1 MKSSDHNFRI
11 LAIRPLIDCH
21 ERFLRNLIPGKIYS
35 LCKTVSY
42 LDEFGNGVNESGNVA
57 QVKFNKQRF
66 SKLYDVESADGRS
79 IRVNVNAVVG
89 KNGAGKSTLIELLF
103 AVVFA
108 FSNEKEIIKPNSKSL
123 PGEIERIEKQLE
135 TLSSNNTKALR
146 EVHEEL
152 AKLPL
157 SLVDVERAL
166 AKHSDAINFEEKQKK
181 LREVKEELVN
191 KLKDSLLIKKQLRA
205 EVYYEMDNECY
216 RLRFD
221 ESQSDLK
228 HITRVDSNLT
238 GNHTTENP
246 NDSSAHQS
254 LLFYTIA
261 VNYSH
266 YALNSVH
273 LGGWIST
280 LFHKND
286 GYKTP
291 VVINPMRTLG
301 NFDINKESQFAKY
314 RLLANV
320 LVDRSNP
327 KNSRLFITD
336 NQYISKIRFTLDHE
350 KIRRKSIQS
359 MDGGV
364 TGDYDSANLLQEFL
378 NQYFSPF
385 DTIDLSQYHSALK
398 TPVANYIID
407 KVWRISETYEGF
419 EFPWVENLEDRQI
432 GLQRFVAHINDD
444 YTHITFKLKQAL
456 NFFKHSLNSTN
467 DPFAEVAA
475 GAPYVDLTPDQLIN
489 WMEHPTPLEIINNI
503 PPAIFKVDFILGNKD
518 GGESHFNDLSSGEQQ
533 LIHSVQSVMYH
544 LNNLQSIHN
553 STDGTRIKYHSI
565 NIVFDEI
572 ELYFHP
578 EFQRRF
584 LNSILLALRSFHL
597 GTGSAINAINLLFLT
612 HSPFILSDIPSE
624 NILLLYLD
632 ERTGRSNSKFNTSKT
647 FAADIHDLL
656 ADSFFIKDTLM
667 GAFAEKT
674 ISNFIEST
682 RDANNPYREVVDLV
696 GDKYLE
702 ITLKRYQDLRKQDT
716 SKS

>member
-1 MKSSDHNFRI
+1 
-11 LAIRPLIDCH
+11 
-21 ERFLRNLIPGKIYS
+21 
-35 LCKTVSY
+35 VSY